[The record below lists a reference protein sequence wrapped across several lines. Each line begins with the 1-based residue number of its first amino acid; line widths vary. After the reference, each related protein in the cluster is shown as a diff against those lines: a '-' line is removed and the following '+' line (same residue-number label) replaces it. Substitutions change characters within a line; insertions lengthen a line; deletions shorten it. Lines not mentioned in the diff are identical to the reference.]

1 MTLRLFESLIMD
13 SRVVDPTL
21 DTEILVIMA
30 DPRPSKTLAEWAKA
44 SDFCLKGSGR
54 HRFEPH
60 LPESFIFSSKVSGQ
74 NPKFCTIACDFLL
87 LAVKHDFL
95 VTDPPEFPKK
105 ANYDKSGV
113 ILRPCPTHQTVV
125 RP

>member
-1 MTLRLFESLIMD
+1 VYYLIGGLRRVVSRVTLRLFLSLIMN

-60 LPESFIFSSKVSGQ
+60 LPEFFTFFIKSQWSKS
-74 NPKFCTIACDFLL
+74 K
-87 LAVKHDFL
+87 
-95 VTDPPEFPKK
+95 
-105 ANYDKSGV
+105 
-113 ILRPCPTHQTVV
+113 ILYNRL
-125 RP
+125 